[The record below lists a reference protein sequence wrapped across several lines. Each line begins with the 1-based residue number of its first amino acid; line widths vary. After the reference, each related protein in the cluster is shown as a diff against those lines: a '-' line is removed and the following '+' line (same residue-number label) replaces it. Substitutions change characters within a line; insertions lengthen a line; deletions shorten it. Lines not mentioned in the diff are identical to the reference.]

1 MKKLLTLICTSLISI
16 DNVYSQELVYDISD
30 DGLNFIKQ
38 QELFVPCAYWDV
50 NKWALG
56 YGSRE
61 DLNNKN
67 IKPTVKV
74 KGKIKPYCIT
84 EEYATKLL
92 KHKIEVKN
100 DLLIAYYYDNQF
112 EINQKMHDAL
122 LSLSY
127 NLGSYAVLRSSF
139 IKQLKNKRCDL
150 AAKSILTYVKAGGIV
165 LKGLII
171 RRKQEADMLMEGCKK
186 VNEGI
191 GYEFYKTEKPEKKKT
206 KIKKVMVNNG

>member
-16 DNVYSQELVYDISD
+16 DNAYGQELVYDISNE
-30 DGLNFIKQ
+30 GLNFIKQ
-38 QELFVPCAYWDV
+38 QELFVPCAYWDI

-74 KGKIKPYCIT
+74 KGKTKPFCVT

-139 IKQLKNKRCDL
+139 IKHLKNKRCDL

-186 VNEGI
+186 MNNYYI
-191 GYEFYKTEKPEKKKT
+191 TETPKHKKVKKK
-206 KIKKVMVNNG
+206 